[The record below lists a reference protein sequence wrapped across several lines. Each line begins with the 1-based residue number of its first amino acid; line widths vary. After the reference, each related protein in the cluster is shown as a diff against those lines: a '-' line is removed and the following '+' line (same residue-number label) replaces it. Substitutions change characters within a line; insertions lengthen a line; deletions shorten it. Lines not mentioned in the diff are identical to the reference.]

1 MADQPGFKN
10 PDMTYVDKGLKFKLI
25 SPDAEWPWEA
35 AKAEITEGPLKG
47 YICHPGMDPYEDLA
61 GPFGYKTRDDGTS
74 LTAFYAEEKH
84 LNGGGFLHGGLLM
97 TFADTALFNIG
108 GEHLNGP
115 SVTLN
120 LSGDF
125 TAAAPK
131 GRMIFADGQV
141 MKATRGLVFVQGRIF
156 DEDDG
161 QERVLLSFSGIV
173 KKLKMPKVV
182 S

>member
-1 MADQPGFKN
+1 MADQPGFKR
-10 PDMTYVDKGLKFKLI
+10 PDMKYVADGLKFKLL

-35 AKAEITEGPLKG
+35 ARAEITEGPLTG
-47 YICHPGMDPYEDLA
+47 YICHPGMDPYEDHT
-61 GPFGYKTRDDGTS
+61 GPFGYKTLDDGRVLS
-74 LTAFYAEEKH
+74 AFYAEERH

-131 GRMIFADGQV
+131 GRMIYADGKV
-141 MKATRGLVFVQGRIF
+141 MKATRGLVFIQGRIF
-156 DEDDG
+156 DEHDG
-161 QERVLLSFSGIV
+161 EERVLLSFSGIV
-173 KKLKMPKVV
+173 KKLKAPKNMN
-182 S
+182 